1 MISLNLG
8 RLIWNNALRNKRRTG
23 LTVLSIG
30 FSLFLLM
37 ALLTFMDALFHPS
50 SQAEAA
56 ARLIVTR
63 STAVLDM
70 MPLAYLDKIRQ
81 VPNVQYAAPLQWCNA
96 MYKEP
101 KYQFANFAT
110 DPRYIWSI
118 YTEARISPQAKAA
131 FIADR
136 RGAVAGKDLVDQFGW
151 HIGDH
156 ITLIGT
162 IFPVDLEVT
171 IVGTFEAPAYQ
182 NMLYFRNDY
191 LEESLGNPGM
201 LGAIAVRAKSPA
213 VAPEVAQTIDKMF
226 RNSPAETK
234 TASEKAFVLGFVAM
248 LGNIQLIIGSV
259 ASVAVFTMLLVSIST
274 MAMTV
279 RERLRE
285 VAILKAVGY
294 PRNAVLFMVVAE
306 AVLVS
311 MMGVALGIGVGELL
325 RFADLENTTEGFITG
340 YHPTLLM
347 YALTVGTGA
356 LIGLIS
362 GFIPAWQAANMT
374 VMGAMRRLD

>member
-30 FSLFLLM
+30 FSLFLLI

-63 STAVLDM
+63 STAMLDM
-70 MPLAYLDKIRQ
+70 MPLAYLDKIRR

-110 DPRYIWSI
+110 DPRYIWNI

-131 FIADR
+131 FIAER

-151 HIGDH
+151 RIGDR

-162 IFPVDLEVT
+162 IFPVDLELT

-191 LEESLGNPGM
+191 LEEALGNPGM

-213 VAPEVAQTIDKMF
+213 AVPEVAQAIDNMF

-259 ASVAVFTMLLVSIST
+259 ASVAVFTMLLVSVST

-306 AVLVS
+306 AVLIS

-325 RFADLENTTEGFITG
+325 RFADLENATEGFITG
-340 YHPTLLM
+340 YNPTLMM
-347 YALTVGTGA
+347 YTLTVGTGL